1 MSSGASVADNAN
13 SEFLSGFVKKDHDEA
28 TNSSDYEFK
37 VLGGVD
43 ANSLDVARVN
53 AVAASSSYTF
63 ELSTE
68 NSNEP
73 FNSVTVKPKSTDEL
87 TATAIAEAVVSELR
101 GTAPQTKFVGNEFE
115 FSDGFPESQS
125 AIEFQLGD
133 ETYVAVLKNE
143 ISYEIDGTNVIIDGE
158 TLSQAEALSRLVR
171 GSSLKFLGQRRIE
184 YT

>member
-1 MSSGASVADNAN
+1 MNLGEVIHTEAVASGDYIISGGQIKITSAASFQVSSGASVADNAN

-115 FSDGFPESQS
+115 FSDGFPESQVQS
-125 AIEFQLGD
+125 SFNLG
-133 ETYVAVLKNE
+133 TKL
-143 ISYEIDGTNVIIDGE
+143 T
-158 TLSQAEALSRLVR
+158 
-171 GSSLKFLGQRRIE
+171 
-184 YT
+184 

>member
-87 TATAIAEAVVSELR
+87 TATAIEK
-101 GTAPQTKFVGNEFE
+101 Q
-115 FSDGFPESQS
+115 
-125 AIEFQLGD
+125 
-133 ETYVAVLKNE
+133 
-143 ISYEIDGTNVIIDGE
+143 
-158 TLSQAEALSRLVR
+158 
-171 GSSLKFLGQRRIE
+171 
-184 YT
+184 